1 MVWPASRS
9 ACARAAPRS
18 AYSAPTWT
26 ASPSDIAA
34 KSSRAARADWRYI
47 GFDAALD
54 HVTSQRWLTG
64 LVGERAFA
72 FRASDLFSQAQ
83 AARAG
88 LGAACPLAERGAA
101 SPRA

>member
-1 MVWPASRS
+1 
-9 ACARAAPRS
+9 
-18 AYSAPTWT
+18 
-26 ASPSDIAA
+26 
-34 KSSRAARADWRYI
+34 
-47 GFDAALD
+47 
-54 HVTSQRWLTG
+54 VTSQRWLTG